1 MLSRRDAFPKAKGC
15 VPQGSGKLSLRPR
28 DAFPKGDALPE
39 AEGCSPQ
46 GWDMHAPR
54 DALPEAKG
62 CSPQGALLPHHSS
75 PKLQLPAPQLG
86 GVGVGSRV
94 SPPQRGATW
103 QRGREGKSGCQG
115 QPRSPACCQPC
126 HIDAARLPSAP
137 LGCPPSPRPCFRMH
151 LAPPSP
157 ETCQLL
163 TRDIAAR
170 GSIRALTP
178 SIVKWPLGTL
188 PWGFKGSIQG
198 ATSGSLHHR
207 PPLMGAYPRVQ
218 TPRGRGGRAG
228 RFGRRDGDGKQ

>member
-1 MLSRRDAFPKAKGC
+1 MLSPRDAFPKAKGC

-54 DALPEAKG
+54 DALSEAKG
-62 CSPQGALLPHHSS
+62 CSPQGALLAHHSS

-86 GVGVGSRV
+86 GWGLAAG
-94 SPPQRGATW
+94 SPPQKRCRMAAGP
-103 QRGREGKSGCQG
+103 GREVGAPGVAQL
-115 QPRSPACCQPC
+115 PYLLPA
-126 HIDAARLPSAP
+126 LPHRRCPAP
-137 LGCPPSPRPCFRMH
+137 QRTPGLLPSPRPRFRMH
-151 LAPPSP
+151 LAPPPP

-218 TPRGRGGRAG
+218 TPRGWGGRAG
-228 RFGRRDGDGKQ
+228 RFGRGDGDGKQ